1 MIAEPFWRSK
11 CGAPLTPHKREGAA
25 RAKALLP
32 LRHQT
37 NLAAKDLYALD
48 LSHGAQATDV
58 MLLSCYEENHQH
70 QTR

>member
-32 LRHQT
+32 LWHQT

-48 LSHGAQATDV
+48 LSHGAEATDV
-58 MLLSCYEENHQH
+58 VLFAAMNEINH
-70 QTR
+70 TAAR